1 MSKVESNTVQTP
13 AAPTRATIPH
23 PKQRR
28 GKPGGDVSE
37 SFDNREEGGS
47 DLKVGSKWRY
57 FKFKNI
63 RW

>member
-13 AAPTRATIPH
+13 AAPTRAMIPH

-57 FKFKNI
+57 FN
-63 RW
+63 